1 MTDNSKNNRKLLNP
15 QTNRPYAEKNLV
27 TGLPVASCLEE
38 FYPLAPGSI
47 RLLHRTSRNH
57 LSSIISQGL
66 IYNSS
71 ALPDSDLYPHL
82 HYNTARDIVHDM
94 SEERF
99 WQVMEKDTFSCGST
113 AFSDV
118 AAIFDLPAD
127 EFYEFHVHPQKKY
140 AKSPGAEMRG
150 MISNRYLTG
159 LLLIPNKGPCS
170 PQYDK
175 EELFEL
181 QRQTALKPAL
191 IIEPDNSWRP
201 LLQKYNYRQKTA
213 PIVSS
218 SRPLFFPERR

>member
-15 QTNRPYAEKNLV
+15 QTNRPYAEKNPV

-94 SEERF
+94 SEE
-99 WQVMEKDTFSCGST
+99 
-113 AFSDV
+113 
-118 AAIFDLPAD
+118 
-127 EFYEFHVHPQKKY
+127 
-140 AKSPGAEMRG
+140 
-150 MISNRYLTG
+150 
-159 LLLIPNKGPCS
+159 
-170 PQYDK
+170 
-175 EELFEL
+175 
-181 QRQTALKPAL
+181 
-191 IIEPDNSWRP
+191 
-201 LLQKYNYRQKTA
+201 
-213 PIVSS
+213 
-218 SRPLFFPERR
+218 